1 MLSLLAFVVV
11 AVGLAT
17 PFVVPLMWGQL
28 EKPGISF
35 LNLPV
40 KPRSSPT
47 PPVPRFRTPLGPPP
61 AGFFS
66 LELWLL
72 SP

>member
-1 MLSLLAFVVV
+1 MLNLLAFVVV

-28 EKPGISF
+28 ENPESSF

-40 KPRSSPT
+40 N
-47 PPVPRFRTPLGPPP
+47 LGPPRIP
-61 AGFFS
+61 PYRGS
-66 LELWLL
+66 EPRWGLL
-72 SP
+72 R